1 MSVHVSLLEK
11 GENERDVRER
21 EKSQVVEASYLSQ
34 FAPRG
39 K

>member
-1 MSVHVSLLEK
+1 MSLHMSFLEK
-11 GENERDVRER
+11 EENERDVRER

>member
-1 MSVHVSLLEK
+1 MSFLEK
-11 GENERDVRER
+11 EENERDVRER
-21 EKSQVVEASYLSQ
+21 QKSQVVEANYLSN